1 MSPWRTYLLLL
12 QNHAQWTGTYGEMIS
27 SNLQGDESPYMDVV
41 TPSRSREMSKTCT
54 REKEGRFTRD
64 TLENLD
70 PGGLSLPPG
79 HCPWEAHDI
88 TIVTLD
94 VT

>member
-1 MSPWRTYLLLL
+1 MSPWRAYFLFL
-12 QNHAQWTGTYGEMIS
+12 QDHAQWIGVYGEMIR

-41 TPSRSREMSKTCT
+41 TPSRIREMSKTCT
-54 REKEGRFTRD
+54 REKKGRFTED

-70 PGGLSLPPG
+70 LAGLSLPPG
-79 HCPWEAHDI
+79 HWSWEANDV

-94 VT
+94 AT